1 MPDIAKSVGVGGV
14 NNKADVSIVQKLLNK
29 HIAQTSLLPLSTEGN
44 CGPKTI
50 AAIKAF
56 QTAVLGVQDP
66 NGRADPG
73 GRTITAL
80 NDTPLN
86 LLSGAA
92 WWHANQARFA
102 NSASV
107 NDLVPDFRDK
117 VGRFI
122 AAMRAG
128 GASVT
133 VTSTLRNK
141 SRAYL
146 MHYCWV
152 ISRGDIAPINV
163 PAEQGCAIVWDH
175 GNLAKSKAAAQEMRD
190 LFDLVHEPSLR
201 SRHIEGKAID
211 MVIRWTGTIKVR
223 QADGKSVS
231 IGEPGS
237 GASPVLHK
245 IGASYGVIKLLSDPP
260 HWSTDGA

>member
-1 MPDIAKSVGVGGV
+1 MPDILRSVGVDGV
-14 NNKADVSIVQKLLNK
+14 NNKADVGIVQKLLNK
-29 HIAQTSLLPLSTEGN
+29 HIAQIGLLPLSTEGN

-56 QTAVLGVQDP
+56 QTAVLGVPDP
-66 NGRADPG
+66 NGRADPD

-80 NDTPLN
+80 NATPVT

-92 WWHANQARFA
+92 YWHANQARFA
-102 NSASV
+102 NSAAVS
-107 NDLVPDFRDK
+107 DLAPDFRDK
-117 VGRFI
+117 VIRFI

-146 MHYCWV
+146 MHYCWA
-152 ISRGDIAPINV
+152 ISRGDIHPANV
-163 PAEQGCAIVWDH
+163 PAEVGCAIIWDH
-175 GNLAKSKAAAQEMRD
+175 GNPVKSKSAAQEMRD

-211 MVIRWTGTIKVR
+211 MIIRWSGTIKVKD
-223 QADGKSVS
+223 ANGKSMN
-231 IGEPGS
+231 IGEPAS
-237 GASPVLHK
+237 GANSALHK
-245 IGASYGVIKLLSDPP
+245 IGASFGVIKLLSDPP

>member
-1 MPDIAKSVGVGGV
+1 MPDILKSVGVGGV
-14 NNKADVSIVQKLLNK
+14 NNKADVIIVQKLLNK
-29 HIAQTSLLPLSTEGN
+29 HAAALGLLPLSTEGD

-50 AAIKAF
+50 AAIRAF
-56 QTAVLGVQDP
+56 QTAVLGVPDP

-80 NDTPLN
+80 NAAPVN

-92 WWHANQARFA
+92 YWHANQARFA
-102 NSASV
+102 NSAAV
-107 NDLVPDFRDK
+107 GDLATDFRDK
-117 VGRFI
+117 VTRFI
-122 AAMRAG
+122 AAMRSG

-146 MHYCWV
+146 MHYCWA
-152 ISRGDIAPINV
+152 ISRGDIASANV
-163 PAEQGCAIVWDH
+163 PAEPGCVIIWDH
-175 GNLAKSKAAAQEMRD
+175 GNLAKSKAAAKEMVD

-211 MVIRWTGTIKVR
+211 MIIRWTGTIKVKD
-223 QADGKSVS
+223 ANGKSVS
-231 IGEPGS
+231 IGEPTSGS
-237 GASPVLHK
+237 NPTLHK
-245 IGASYGVIKLLSDPP
+245 IGASYSVIKLLSDPP
-260 HWSTDGA
+260 HWSTDGT